1 VKQTPKTLTPQ
12 QVEQALSSSDPDLVR
27 LAFDR
32 LDYEVSRSGDK
43 AKIADAKQLRL
54 YKTHP
59 LYTWSPRPDRA
70 ELFDCQT
77 SFADERSHRVSV
89 WLGGTGPARQAG
101 PTGN

>member
-12 QVEQALSSSDPDLVR
+12 QVEQALSLSDPGLVR
-27 LAFDR
+27 LALDH
-32 LDYEVSRSGDK
+32 LDYEANRSGDK

-54 YKTHP
+54 DKTHP
-59 LYTWSPRPDRA
+59 LDTWLPRPDYA

-77 SFADERSHRVSV
+77 SCAGDRSHRVSV
-89 WLGGTGPARQAG
+89 CVGGAGPARQAG